1 VTLSSCNITG
11 NTATGV
17 RALAQKFPSPRWEL
31 DGNIADTHL
40 ASTLACAVLELRRT
54 CSRDL
59 KFPNAP
65 MGKMLTLLTRFAST
79 LACCLQGGGVFVS
92 SGTVSIINSQVYSN
106 QATNVRAHAQ
116 EFPSPHLPQLTL
128 AQLQTKRRS
137 GQHQAVRA
145 TETLKSSY
153 RPHGRLTCCSL
164 FCRAASMSIQ
174 AIQAQSR

>member
-1 VTLSSCNITG
+1 MTLSSCNITG

-116 EFPSPHLPQLTL
+116 EFPSPH
-128 AQLQTKRRS
+128 
-137 GQHQAVRA
+137 
-145 TETLKSSY
+145 
-153 RPHGRLTCCSL
+153 C
-164 FCRAASMSIQ
+164 
-174 AIQAQSR
+174 

>member
-1 VTLSSCNITG
+1 
-11 NTATGV
+11 
-17 RALAQKFPSPRWEL
+17 
-31 DGNIADTHL
+31 
-40 ASTLACAVLELRRT
+40 
-54 CSRDL
+54 
-59 KFPNAP
+59 

-106 QATNVRAHAQ
+106 QATYVRAHAQ

-145 TETLKSSY
+145 IETLKNSYCPHMGDSRVARCLQGGGVYVDSRNSGTVTITSSSIY
-153 RPHGRLTCCSL
+153 GNTADDV
-164 FCRAASMSIQ
+164 RAH
-174 AIQAQSR
+174 AQKFPSPQQEKC